1 MCEISIIIPVYRVE
15 EYLEKCLDSILEQT
29 FQDYEIIIVDDGSN
43 DRSGQIADHYAERD
57 SRIRVIHKSNG
68 GAASA
73 RNAGIDISRGKYLY
87 FPDSDDWIE
96 NDYLCDLYKTARKT
110 RSKLVISGFV
120 MEYAEGNVKQHFCV
134 IPDRCDYSSLQEVR
148 LNLHKYFDNMMMAV
162 PWNKLYEAEY
172 VRNNNIR
179 FPNTNWDDMFF
190 NLEVIRDIDHVAI
203 SSSNGYHYFRS
214 RNQSETRKVFDTQLY
229 SKRREQFLYILDV
242 YQYWG
247 INDTKIDAVL
257 QGYYAGRLVQC
268 IQEIASSELK
278 YSTKRKA
285 IREILNDDMNH
296 LAFLNGKIPS
306 KLLSVAAIP
315 AKHKMVLLSI
325 LIGNCISFIKKTH
338 PEIFNRLKSVSVN
351 KAIEQKQYTL

>member
-1 MCEISIIIPVYRVE
+1 M
-15 EYLEKCLDSILEQT
+15 LKSIL
-29 FQDYEIIIVDDGSN
+29 
-43 DRSGQIADHYAERD
+43 
-57 SRIRVIHKSNG
+57 KSAWTVFWNRHFKIMKLSLLMMALMTG
-68 GAASA
+68 PD
-73 RNAGIDISRGKYLY
+73 GIDISRGKYLY

-229 SKRREQFLYILDV
+229 SKRREQYLYILDV

-257 QGYYAGRLVQC
+257 QGYYA
-268 IQEIASSELK
+268 
-278 YSTKRKA
+278 
-285 IREILNDDMNH
+285 
-296 LAFLNGKIPS
+296 
-306 KLLSVAAIP
+306 
-315 AKHKMVLLSI
+315 
-325 LIGNCISFIKKTH
+325 
-338 PEIFNRLKSVSVN
+338 EIFYKEESNQGN
-351 KAIEQKQYTL
+351 TE